1 MQTYYTYLWL
11 REDGTPCYVGKG
23 SGERAYRK
31 GSPPRDRVLIQ
42 PHPSEEDAFAAE
54 IFLIA
59 YYGRK
64 DIETGVLINHTDGGD
79 GASGNRRSEKTRRL
93 LSLQKMGNQNGCGPR
108 RFPRSPEH
116 REKLAATRRGKINSL
131 ESNLK
136 RSTTIKGQKRSAEQ
150 RRNMSLAQMGN
161 KKGLGKHPSP
171 EAIRKRVATRMKS
184 GGFSP
189 SEETRLKIS
198 ESLKRRS
205 AARKIA

>member
-64 DIETGVLINHTDGGD
+64 DIETGVLINRTDGGE
-79 GASGNRRSEKTRRL
+79 NPPN
-93 LSLQKMGNQNGCGPR
+93 QKGK
-108 RFPRSPEH
+108 PRSPETIKNMIDAQ
-116 REKLAATRRGKINSL
+116 RRKFAEGWTFSPETRVKMAAAKKERPGNNKLG
-131 ESNLK
+131 NLK
-136 RSTTIKGQKRSAEQ
+136 NLKVFRKGNVPWNKGKTLSEKHRLALRKPKRPS
-150 RRNMSLAQMGN
+150 
-161 KKGLGKHPSP
+161 KHPRPSGYKQSP
-171 EAIRKRVATRMKS
+171 ELIAKRVAAFR
-184 GGFSP
+184 
-189 SEETRLKIS
+189 IAIAN
-198 ESLKRRS
+198 RRTQQPNQKL
-205 AARKIA
+205 A